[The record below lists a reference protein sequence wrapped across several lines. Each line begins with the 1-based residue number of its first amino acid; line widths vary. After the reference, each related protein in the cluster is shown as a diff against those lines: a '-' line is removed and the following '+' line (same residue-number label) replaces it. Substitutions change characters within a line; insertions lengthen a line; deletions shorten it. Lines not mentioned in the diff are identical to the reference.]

1 MGLYDY
7 IVYNEQVKNKISSNS
22 DRYQTKIFFP
32 GVFLNQEGYELL
44 SEYNKKFFKVV
55 GGGLIFKDKKPKV
68 FSVDN
73 HFKEQKY
80 PTEKKIYEYNNSSH
94 MSLEEFDSDIID
106 DINKAEGKKKQE
118 TMSAGSKKKKKFR
131 SKRRKSLNKRKDRK
145 SRISRISRR
154 KRKLK

>member
-73 HFKEQKY
+73 HFKEHKY
-80 PTEKKIYEYNNSSH
+80 TKKFYKFNRDEFSKEDQRYEK
-94 MSLEEFDSDIID
+94 FDSDIID

-131 SKRRKSLNKRKDRK
+131 SKRRKSLNKRKSRK
-145 SRISRISRR
+145 SRISRR